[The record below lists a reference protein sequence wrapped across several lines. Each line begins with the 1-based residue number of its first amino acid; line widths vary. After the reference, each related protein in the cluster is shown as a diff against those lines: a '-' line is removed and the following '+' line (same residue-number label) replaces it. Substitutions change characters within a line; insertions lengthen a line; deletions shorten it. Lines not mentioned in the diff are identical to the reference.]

1 MRLGKESDVVRNP
14 LRCAVETFGKGRKNM
29 VIFGV
34 SQSSG
39 VERQL
44 KLDRAGTGIL
54 LAFTDHVG
62 KVERERIIVQID
74 DIMSA
79 LVAPPGNKT
88 VIDGESPAHGTKKHL
103 DIEVRRN
110 EVQLR
115 SHDGATEGCDLA
127 VGLDDFQDA
136 LEKITAAA

>member
-1 MRLGKESDVVRNP
+1 
-14 LRCAVETFGKGRKNM
+14 M

-39 VERQL
+39 IERQL
-44 KLDRAGTGIL
+44 KLERAGTGIL
-54 LAFTDHVG
+54 LTISDHVG
-62 KVERERIIVQID
+62 RIERERILVQIE

-79 LVAPPGNKT
+79 LVAAAGQKT
-88 VIDGESPAHGTKKHL
+88 VIGGESPTYGAKKHL
-103 DIEVRRN
+103 DIEIRRN
-110 EVQLR
+110 EVWLR
-115 SHDGATEGCDLA
+115 SHDGTTEGCDLA